1 MEIKTLAII
10 QARFGSTRLPGK
22 VLKKINTKSLLEI
35 GLNRIS
41 KSKIIDKI
49 VVATTDNSI
58 DKAIV
63 DEVKRLGFDYFRGSE
78 QDVLDRFYRTALLYK
93 PKWIVRIT
101 SDCPLIDPILIDQ
114 VIDFTFNN
122 NVDYGANILEERFP
136 DGQDIEVFTFD
147 TLEKAWQE
155 SQLLSDREH
164 VTPYIRRNSTF
175 FNENKFKSSNFYSN
189 IDYSNIRMTVDEP
202 EDFIVIEN
210 LINSL
215 GLEKK
220 WEEYVLY
227 MMENDLTKI
236 NSKIIRNEGYFKS
249 LKND

>member
-58 DKAIV
+58 DEAIV

-175 FNENKFKSSNFYSN
+175 FNENKFKSSNFYSS

-215 GLEKK
+215 GLDKK

>member
-58 DKAIV
+58 DEAIV

-78 QDVLDRFYRTALLYK
+78 QDVLDRFYKTALLYK

-136 DGQDIEVFTFD
+136 DGQDIEVFTFEA
-147 TLEKAWQE
+147 LEKAWQE

-175 FNENKFKSSNFYSN
+175 FNENKFRSSNFYSS
-189 IDYSNIRMTVDEP
+189 IDYSNVRMTVDEP
-202 EDFIVIEN
+202 EDFTVIEN

-236 NSKIIRNEGYFKS
+236 NSKIIRNEGYLKS

>member
-22 VLKKINTKSLLEI
+22 VLKKINAKSLLEI

-41 KSKIIDKI
+41 KSKKIDKI
-49 VVATTDNSI
+49 VVATTDNRI
-58 DKAIV
+58 DEAIV
-63 DEVKRLGFDYFRGSE
+63 DEVKKLGFDYFRGSE
-78 QDVLDRFYRTALLYK
+78 KDVLDRFYKTALLYK
-93 PKWIVRIT
+93 PQWIVRIT
-101 SDCPLIDPILIDQ
+101 SDCPLIDSILIDQ
-114 VIDFTFNN
+114 VIEFTFNN

-136 DGQDIEVFTFD
+136 DGQDIEVFTFEA
-147 TLEKAWQE
+147 LEKAWQE
-155 SQLLSDREH
+155 SQLFSDREH

-175 FNENKFKSSNFYSN
+175 FNENKFRSSNFYSS
-189 IDYSNIRMTVDEP
+189 IDYSNVRMTVDEP
-202 EDFIVIEN
+202 EDFTVIEN

-236 NSKIIRNEGYFKS
+236 NSKIIRNEGYLKS